1 MQLVV
6 VSLST
11 QQFAVNKNTTLI
23 FFHVLTVLTLLSV
36 SLPSHILAQQK
47 KPNIIFIVADD
58 LGYGDIEPYGQ
69 QFIKTPHLVKF
80 AKEGMRFTQFYS
92 GTTVC
97 APSRSAL
104 MTGMHTGHTYIRG
117 NKEMKPEGQHP
128 ISASTYIIPEALK
141 SAGYTTGLFGKWGL
155 GPMGST
161 GDPLKHGID
170 RFYGYNCQRQ
180 SHRYYPAYLWDNER
194 KVMLDGNDSLQRAVT
209 YAPDLIQQQALAF
222 IDDNRQ
228 QPFLLFLTYTLPHAE
243 LLVPD
248 DSIYQYYKGRF
259 TETLH
264 KGDDYGPGATEGGY
278 TSQPFPRATFAAMV
292 SRLDLY
298 VGQVMQKLKDLQL
311 DNNTIVFFTSDN
323 GPHIEGGADPE
334 FFRSSGGFRGVK
346 RDLYE
351 GGIRVPF
358 MVRWPGKVKA
368 GVDNNHIGAFW
379 DIFPTFTQIAKA
391 PSPGGLDGVSILP
404 TLRSS
409 KQKQHE
415 YLYWEFH
422 EGGGRQAVRS
432 GNWKAVRLNVFDK
445 NKTTIEL
452 YNLAKDPYETEN
464 IAAHYPG
471 IIKELTHAMD
481 EAHVR
486 SEAFPFGEE

>member
-1 MQLVV
+1 MRKRSNIPHLVT
-6 VSLST
+6 LSILL
-11 QQFAVNKNTTLI
+11 FAMSYLQSK
-23 FFHVLTVLTLLSV
+23 
-36 SLPSHILAQQK
+36 AQQVTPNK
-47 KPNIIFIVADD
+47 KPNIIFIIADD

-69 QFIKTPHLVKF
+69 QLIKTPHLVKF

-92 GTTVC
+92 GSTVC

-117 NKEMKPEGQHP
+117 NKEMKPEGQYP
-128 ISASTYIIPEALK
+128 ISSSTHTIAEVLK
-141 SAGYTTGLFGKWGL
+141 NAGYRTGLFGKWGL
-155 GPMGST
+155 GAMESE

-180 SHRYYPAYLWDNER
+180 SHRYYPTHLWDNDKKMELNENENLN
-194 KVMLDGNDSLQRAVT
+194 KAVT
-209 YAPDLIQQQALAF
+209 YAPDLIQQQALKF
-222 IDDNRQ
+222 INDNRL

-248 DSIYQYYKGRF
+248 DSIYQYYKGKF
-259 TETLH
+259 PETLH
-264 KGDDYGPGATEGGY
+264 KGDDYGSGATEGGY
-278 TSQPFPRATFAAMV
+278 TSQLFPHATFAAMV

-298 VGQVMQKLKDLQL
+298 VGQVMQKLKDLKL

-323 GPHIEGGADPE
+323 GPHIEGGADPD
-334 FFRSSGGFRGVK
+334 FFKSSGGFRGVK

-358 MVRWPGKVKA
+358 IVRWPGKIKA
-368 GVDNNHIGAFW
+368 GVDNNYIGAFW
-379 DIFPTFTQIAKA
+379 DMFPTFAQIAKA
-391 PSPGGLDGVSILP
+391 STPNNLDGISILP

-409 KQKQHE
+409 KQKKHE

-422 EGGGRQAVRS
+422 EGGGKQAIRS
-432 GNWKAVRLNVFDK
+432 GNWKAVRLQVFDK
-445 NKTTIEL
+445 TKTAVEL
-452 YNLAKDPYETEN
+452 YNIAKNPYETEN
-464 IAAHYPG
+464 IAMHYPE
-471 IIKELTHAMD
+471 IIKRLTNSMD

-486 SEAFPFGEE
+486 SEIFPFGDE